1 MHFKN
6 IRSKKNTFVVTFT
19 YRSSKN
25 FHHLQPSYLD
35 LLHHVSLVH
44 RMESRHPVNRA
55 IAITHITRDNTGDEC
70 ILENNISNALVSG
83 KMAGYLT
90 TTRGKLETTKLSFFS
105 PPPLLLLPC
114 RRIRRFSKQSERRR
128 TVFAAALS
136 ASVVACVRSLTPTIS
151 GCRATRRL

>member
-90 TTRGKLETTKLSFFS
+90 TTRGKLETTKLSFFPPS
-105 PPPLLLLPC
+105 PPP
-114 RRIRRFSKQSERRR
+114 
-128 TVFAAALS
+128 
-136 ASVVACVRSLTPTIS
+136 VAVSQDKAIFE
-151 GCRATRRL
+151 AK